1 MSASE
6 QVEQEFPFAE
16 IGEGTIIEPDVIVGF
31 RYHPDC
37 GTARVG
43 RNGILR
49 RGTIIYGDVEL
60 GDYFQSG
67 HNTVIRAKVRAGDYC
82 TLCNQ
87 STLEGVIRMGTGVR
101 IMSHV
106 YVPTRTWFGD
116 HVFVGP
122 GVNFLNSRYPG
133 RLPDLP
139 TPRGA
144 TIEDEVMIGGGV
156 TVMAGI
162 TIGRR
167 SFIAAGAV
175 VTCDIPPES
184 FVRGCPGRIEP
195 MPEKLDVE
203 MDRSLTNQSLDLW
216 HPGMPDLGAV
226 DWPPD
231 WPEAW

>member
-1 MSASE
+1 MTNDTDHADAN
-6 QVEQEFPFAE
+6 AE

-31 RYHPDC
+31 PYHPDA
-37 GTARVG
+37 GIARVG
-43 RNGILR
+43 RNCILR
-49 RGTIIYGDVEL
+49 RGTLIYGDVEL

-67 HNTVIRAKVRAGDYC
+67 HNTIVRAKVRAGDYC

-122 GVNFLNSRYPG
+122 GVHFLNSRYPG
-133 RLPDLP
+133 RVPDLP

-162 TIGRR
+162 TIGRG

-175 VTCDIPPES
+175 VTCDIPPRS

-195 MPEKLDVE
+195 FPEKLDVE
-203 MDRSLTNQSLDLW
+203 TDKSLSLQPRDLW
-216 HPGMPDLGAV
+216 HPQTPDLETV
-226 DWPPD
+226 DWPDD
-231 WPEAW
+231 WAESW

>member
-1 MSASE
+1 MTNDANHAAAN
-6 QVEQEFPFAE
+6 AE

-31 RYHPDC
+31 PYHPDA
-37 GTARVG
+37 GIARVG
-43 RNGILR
+43 RNSILR
-49 RGTIIYGDVEL
+49 RGTLIYGDVEL

-67 HNTVIRAKVRAGDYC
+67 HNAIIRAKVRAGDYC

-87 STLEGVIRMGTGVR
+87 STLEGVVRMGTGVR

-122 GVNFLNSRYPG
+122 GVHFLNSRYPG
-133 RLPDLP
+133 RVPDLP

-162 TIGRR
+162 TIGRG

-175 VTCDIPPES
+175 VTCDVPPRS

-195 MPEKLDVE
+195 LPEKLDVE
-203 MDRSLTNQSLDLW
+203 TDTSLLLQSRDLW
-216 HPGMPDLGAV
+216 HPLTPDLGTV
-226 DWPPD
+226 DWPDD
-231 WPEAW
+231 WAESW